1 VDGTRIEARVPPAR
15 AALWEPGA
23 QQVLDAFPDSTAV
36 LDADGVIIAVNRAW
50 RMFALDNSGSEI
62 ATSTGVSYLE
72 VCERASASGC
82 VDAAVA
88 ASGLRAVL
96 AGDSVEGEL
105 SYACPS
111 PTFGRWFLLRITPL
125 DGERSG
131 VLVSHVNVTRLKSAE
146 QELERRASHDPLT
159 GLANRTLLHS
169 RLGQALTPRE
179 SRRHPEVGVL
189 VIDLDAFK
197 PVNDTFGHAAGDEVL
212 LEVAHRLRTVVRPAD
227 TVARTG
233 GDEFA
238 VVAPGITADGLY
250 ELERRISQ
258 VLAPPHTV
266 HGRRLAVRASVG
278 AHLATP
284 GEVPVQALA
293 IADALM
299 YDAKRS
305 VRARA

>member
-1 VDGTRIEARVPPAR
+1 MDGTRAEAWVPQAR
-15 AALWEPGA
+15 TAQWEPGA

-36 LDADGVIIAVNRAW
+36 LDADGVVIAVNRAW
-50 RMFALDNSGSEI
+50 RMFALDNAGSEA

-82 VDAAVA
+82 ADAAVA

-96 AGDSVEGEL
+96 AGDSVESEL

-131 VLVSHVNVTRLKSAE
+131 ALVSHVNVTRLKSAE
-146 QELERRASHDPLT
+146 QELERRASQDPLT

-169 RLGQALTPRE
+169 QLGQALVPRG
-179 SRRHPEVGVL
+179 SRRSPEVGVL

-212 LEVAHRLRTVVRPAD
+212 LEVAHRLRTVVRPTD

-238 VVAPGITADGLY
+238 IVAPGISDEGLY
-250 ELERRISQ
+250 EMERRISQ
-258 VLAPPHTV
+258 VLAPPHQI
-266 HGRRLAVRASVG
+266 HGRRLEVGASIG

-284 GEVPVQALA
+284 GDAPADALA
-293 IADALM
+293 VADALM
-299 YDAKRS
+299 YDDKRS
-305 VRARA
+305 ARARA

>member
-1 VDGTRIEARVPPAR
+1 MDGTRTEVWVPQTR

-23 QQVLDAFPDSTAV
+23 QQILDAFPDSTAV
-36 LDADGVIIAVNRAW
+36 LDAAGVIVAVNRAW
-50 RMFALDNSGSEI
+50 RMFTLDNAGSAA
-62 ATSTGVSYLE
+62 ATSMGVSYLE

-82 VDAAVA
+82 ADAAVA

-125 DGERSG
+125 DGAGSG
-131 VLVSHVNVTRLKSAE
+131 ALVSHVNVTRLKSAE
-146 QELERRASHDPLT
+146 EELERRASHDPLT

-169 RLGQALTPRE
+169 RLAQALVPRGT
-179 SRRHPEVGVL
+179 RRRPEVGVL

-212 LEVAHRLRTVVRPAD
+212 LEVAHRLRTVVRPTD
-227 TVARTG
+227 TAARTG

-238 VVAPGITADGLY
+238 VVAPGLSAEGLY
-250 ELERRISQ
+250 ELEHRISQ
-258 VLAPPHTV
+258 VLAVPHQI
-266 HGRRLAVRASVG
+266 HGRRLEIRASVG

-284 GEVPVQALA
+284 GQSPAHGLA
-293 IADALM
+293 VADALM
-299 YDAKRS
+299 YDDKRS
-305 VRARA
+305 VRPRA